1 MSNKNI
7 LIAYFS
13 HAGNNYVGG
22 SIVNLKIGNTEIV
35 AKRIEQLTGGDLFKI
50 DPIKKYSEDYDA
62 CTKEAQ
68 EELRVAARP
77 EIIEYQNSLDRYKNI
92 ILAYPNW
99 WGTLPMP
106 VFTFL
111 EKYDFTSKTILP
123 LCTHEGSGMGRSE
136 SDIQKVCQQS
146 IIQKGLPIRGS
157 NVNSADKEII
167 NWLKALAK

>member
-1 MSNKNI
+1 MSTKNI

-13 HAGNNYVGG
+13 RAGNNYVGG
-22 SIVNLKIGNTEIV
+22 SIVNLKIGNTEVV

-50 DPIKKYSEDYDA
+50 DPIKKYSEDYDT

-77 EIIEYQNSLDRYKNI
+77 EIIEYRNSLDRYKNI

-99 WGTLPMP
+99 WSTLPMP

-111 EKYDFTSKTILP
+111 EKYDFTGKTILP

-146 IIQKGLPIRGS
+146 IIHKGLPIRGS

-167 NWLKALAK
+167 NWLKALAR